1 MTAIRDTETMWR
13 WAAGILLAGTLLY
26 VFPSALHGNPPI
38 ESAQETLEYVRA
50 RPSWR
55 LAHLVNIAAVIV
67 WAFGFAALARVAG
80 TPVWARQLLG
90 LVFATAAATF
100 AVYFSLHAFGLPTAA
115 EQYFDTGA
123 NRAAILERT
132 ETILIVLGSIAFTA
146 QALLGAAVLL
156 AGYVLTRSVRL
167 PGRLGWVGVVAGL
180 GWLVG
185 ALLVEFAVVVPFT
198 ILTWVWTVAVAIGAW
213 RAAPPAASANRVAG

>member
-1 MTAIRDTETMWR
+1 MTDIRYGETMWR
-13 WAAGILLAGTLLY
+13 WAAGVLLVGTLLY
-26 VFPSALHGNPPI
+26 ILPSALHGNPPI
-38 ESAQETLEYVRA
+38 ESASATLEYVRA

-55 LAHLVNIAAVIV
+55 LGHLVNIAAVIV

-167 PGRLGWVGVVAGL
+167 SGWLGWVGVVAGL

-198 ILTWVWTVAVAIGAW
+198 ILTWVWTVVVAIGAW
-213 RAAPPAASANRVAG
+213 RAARPAASANRVAG

>member
-1 MTAIRDTETMWR
+1 MTEIRYSETMWR
-13 WAAGILLAGTLLY
+13 WAAGVLLVGTLLY
-26 VFPSALHGNPPI
+26 ILPSALHGNPPI
-38 ESAQETLEYVRA
+38 ESASATLEYVRA

-55 LAHLVNIAAVIV
+55 LGHLVNIAAVIV
-67 WAFGFAALARVAG
+67 WAFGFAALAEVAAA
-80 TPVWARQLLG
+80 PAWARQLLG
-90 LVFATAAATF
+90 IVFTTAAATF

-115 EQYFDTGA
+115 EQYFAAGA
-123 NRAAILERT
+123 DRAAILERT

-156 AGYVLTRSVRL
+156 AGYAVTRSVRM
-167 PGRLGWVGVVAGL
+167 PRWLGWVGVIAGL

-198 ILTWVWTVAVAIGAW
+198 ILTWLWTVAVAIVAW
-213 RAAPPAASANRVAG
+213 RAARPAALVNRVAG